1 MFVSQEDLD
10 RYHREEGLAA
20 LATARKVLDGAGI
33 PYSYHIAVGHV
44 AQSIIRYAT
53 EHRFDMIVM
62 DTHGRGAL
70 LSALLGSV
78 AHDVLEHASVPVTLV
93 NPDS

>member
-1 MFVSQEDLD
+1 M
-10 RYHREEGLAA
+10 
-20 LATARKVLDGAGI
+20 LDGAGI

-62 DTHGRGAL
+62 GTHGRGAL

-78 AHDVLEHASVPVTLV
+78 AHEVLEHASVPVTLV
-93 NPDS
+93 KPDS